1 MKYIVMECRPS
12 YAIVLD
18 EEGRFLR
25 TANLRYE
32 VGQTVEHVVLMREQ
46 RALSVRLR
54 VLAGAA
60 GAAAACLALTL
71 GAGYYQT
78 YVRTYS
84 HIYMSINPDVQM
96 DLNRKGTVVGLS
108 GMNADGQAL
117 LADYDGKGKD
127 KTLVADELIDR
138 ALDMGFLTAGG
149 QVAFL
154 IDAPEEEIFEAYG
167 IELRTQV
174 GKQLEGSVP
183 FDIVIMEY
191 EGEMPEETPEAAP
204 VFQEETAETV
214 PAPVGPPETEAPQT
228 PIAPPETE
236 TPPASA
242 PLPAAETEVPPTA
255 PPATEAPPAS
265 AAPSAA
271 ETEAAPSVPPA
282 AEAPSASALPYSE
295 DTDYGTDDVT
305 DYRDGDTDYE
315 PDWDDDTDYGDD
327 DG

>member
-46 RALSVRLR
+46 KALSVRLR

-60 GAAAACLALTL
+60 GATAACLALTL

-214 PAPVGPPETEAPQT
+214 PAPAGPPETEAPQT

-315 PDWDDDTDYGDD
+315 PDWDEDTDYGDD

>member
-46 RALSVRLR
+46 KALPVRLR

-214 PAPVGPPETEAPQT
+214 PAPAGPPETEAPQT

-242 PLPAAETEVPPTA
+242 PPPAAETEVPPTA

>member
-18 EEGRFLR
+18 EEGPFLR

-46 RALSVRLR
+46 KAPSVRLR

-214 PAPVGPPETEAPQT
+214 PAPAGPPETEAPQT

-242 PLPAAETEVPPTA
+242 PPPAAETEVPPTA

>member
-214 PAPVGPPETEAPQT
+214 PAPAGPPETEAPQT

-315 PDWDDDTDYGDD
+315 PDWDEDTDYGDD

>member
-1 MKYIVMECRPS
+1 
-12 YAIVLD
+12 
-18 EEGRFLR
+18 
-25 TANLRYE
+25 
-32 VGQTVEHVVLMREQ
+32 
-46 RALSVRLR
+46 
-54 VLAGAA
+54 
-60 GAAAACLALTL
+60 
-71 GAGYYQT
+71 
-78 YVRTYS
+78 
-84 HIYMSINPDVQM
+84 MSINPDVQM

-214 PAPVGPPETEAPQT
+214 PAPAGPPETEAPQT
-228 PIAPPETE
+228 PIALPETE

-255 PPATEAPPAS
+255 PPATEAPPTS

>member
-46 RALSVRLR
+46 KALSVRLR

-214 PAPVGPPETEAPQT
+214 PAPAGPPETEAPQT

-242 PLPAAETEVPPTA
+242 PLPAAETAVPPTA

-315 PDWDDDTDYGDD
+315 PDWDEDTDYGDD

>member
-46 RALSVRLR
+46 KALSVRLR

-191 EGEMPEETPEAAP
+191 EGEMPEETPEAAS

-214 PAPVGPPETEAPQT
+214 PAPAGPPETEAPQT

-315 PDWDDDTDYGDD
+315 PDWDEDTDYGDD

>member
-46 RALSVRLR
+46 KALSVRLR

-183 FDIVIMEY
+183 FDIVIMED

-214 PAPVGPPETEAPQT
+214 PAPAGPPETEAPQT

-242 PLPAAETEVPPTA
+242 PLPAAETAVPPTA

>member
-46 RALSVRLR
+46 KALSVRLR

-214 PAPVGPPETEAPQT
+214 PAPAGPPETEAPQT

-282 AEAPSASALPYSE
+282 AETPSASALPYSE

-305 DYRDGDTDYE
+305 DYQDGDTDYE
-315 PDWDDDTDYGDD
+315 PDWDEDTDYGDD

>member
-46 RALSVRLR
+46 KALSVRLR

-60 GAAAACLALTL
+60 GAATACLALTL

-214 PAPVGPPETEAPQT
+214 PAPAGPPETEAPQT

-315 PDWDDDTDYGDD
+315 PDWDEDTDYGDD

>member
-214 PAPVGPPETEAPQT
+214 PAPAGPPETEAPQT

>member
-46 RALSVRLR
+46 KALSVRLR

-174 GKQLEGSVP
+174 GKQLEGSVT

-191 EGEMPEETPEAAP
+191 EGEMPEETPEAAS

-214 PAPVGPPETEAPQT
+214 PAPAGPPETEAPQT

-315 PDWDDDTDYGDD
+315 PDWDEDTDYGDD

>member
-46 RALSVRLR
+46 KALSVRLR

-214 PAPVGPPETEAPQT
+214 PAPVGPPKTEAPQT

>member
-46 RALSVRLR
+46 KAPSVRLR

-214 PAPVGPPETEAPQT
+214 PAPAGPPETEAPQT

-242 PLPAAETEVPPTA
+242 PPPAAETEVPPTA

-315 PDWDDDTDYGDD
+315 PDWDEDTDYGDD

>member
-46 RALSVRLR
+46 KALSVRLR

-315 PDWDDDTDYGDD
+315 PDWDEDTDYGDD

>member
-46 RALSVRLR
+46 KALPVRLR

-183 FDIVIMEY
+183 FDIVIMED

-242 PLPAAETEVPPTA
+242 PPPAAETEVPPTA

>member
-46 RALSVRLR
+46 KALSVRLR

-191 EGEMPEETPEAAP
+191 EGEMPEETPEAAS

-214 PAPVGPPETEAPQT
+214 PAPAGPPETEAPQT

-282 AEAPSASALPYSE
+282 AEAPSASALPYPE

-315 PDWDDDTDYGDD
+315 PDWDEDTDYGDD

>member
-46 RALSVRLR
+46 KALSVRLR

-191 EGEMPEETPEAAP
+191 EGEMPEEPPEAAP
-204 VFQEETAETV
+204 VFQEETEETV
-214 PAPVGPPETEAPQT
+214 PAPAGPPETEAPQT

-315 PDWDDDTDYGDD
+315 PDWDEDTDYGDD

>member
-46 RALSVRLR
+46 KALSVRLR

-191 EGEMPEETPEAAP
+191 EGEMPEEPPEAPP
-204 VFQEETAETV
+204 VFQEETEETV
-214 PAPVGPPETEAPQT
+214 PAPAGPPETEAPQT
-228 PIAPPETE
+228 PIALPETE

-242 PLPAAETEVPPTA
+242 PPPAAETEVPPTA

>member
-46 RALSVRLR
+46 KALSVRLR

-138 ALDMGFLTAGG
+138 ALDMGFFFSGG

-154 IDAPEEEIFEAYG
+154 IDAPEEEVFEAYG

-214 PAPVGPPETEAPQT
+214 PAPAGPPETEAPQT
-228 PIAPPETE
+228 PIALPETE

-315 PDWDDDTDYGDD
+315 PDWDKDTDYGDD

>member
-46 RALSVRLR
+46 KALSVRLR

-204 VFQEETAETV
+204 VFQEETEETV
-214 PAPVGPPETEAPQT
+214 PAPAGPPETEAPQT
-228 PIAPPETE
+228 PIALPETE

-315 PDWDDDTDYGDD
+315 PDWDEDTDYGDD

>member
-46 RALSVRLR
+46 KALSVRLR

-214 PAPVGPPETEAPQT
+214 PAPAGPPETEAPQT

-242 PLPAAETEVPPTA
+242 PPPAAETEVPPTA
-255 PPATEAPPAS
+255 PPATEAPPTS

-315 PDWDDDTDYGDD
+315 PDWDEDTDYGDD

>member
-46 RALSVRLR
+46 KALSVRLR

-84 HIYMSINPDVQM
+84 HIYMSIDPDVQM

-214 PAPVGPPETEAPQT
+214 PAPAGPPETEAPQT

-315 PDWDDDTDYGDD
+315 PDWDEDTDYGDD

>member
-46 RALSVRLR
+46 KALPVRLR

-214 PAPVGPPETEAPQT
+214 PAPAGPPETEAPQT

>member
-1 MKYIVMECRPS
+1 MRYIVRECCPS

-46 RALSVRLR
+46 KALSVRLR

-214 PAPVGPPETEAPQT
+214 PAPAGPPETEAPQT

-315 PDWDDDTDYGDD
+315 PDWDEDTDYGDD

>member
-315 PDWDDDTDYGDD
+315 PDWDEDTDYGDD

>member
-191 EGEMPEETPEAAP
+191 EGRCRRRPRRLRRCFRRRQRRQCLRP
-204 VFQEETAETV
+204 
-214 PAPVGPPETEAPQT
+214 GPPETEAPQT

-315 PDWDDDTDYGDD
+315 PDWDEDTDYGDD

>member
-46 RALSVRLR
+46 KALSVRLR

-191 EGEMPEETPEAAP
+191 EGEMPEETPKAAP

-214 PAPVGPPETEAPQT
+214 PAPAGPPETEAPQT

-315 PDWDDDTDYGDD
+315 PDWDEDTDYGDD

>member
-46 RALSVRLR
+46 KALSVRLR

-214 PAPVGPPETEAPQT
+214 PAPAGPPETEAPQT

-242 PLPAAETEVPPTA
+242 PPPAAETEVPPTA

-315 PDWDDDTDYGDD
+315 PDWDEDTDYGDD

>member
-46 RALSVRLR
+46 KALSVRLR

-214 PAPVGPPETEAPQT
+214 PAPAGPPETEAPQT

-305 DYRDGDTDYE
+305 DYQDGDTDYE
-315 PDWDDDTDYGDD
+315 PDWDEDTDYGDD

>member
-46 RALSVRLR
+46 KALSVRLR

-214 PAPVGPPETEAPQT
+214 PAPAGPPETEAPQT
-228 PIAPPETE
+228 PIALPETE

-255 PPATEAPPAS
+255 PPATEAPPTS

>member
-46 RALSVRLR
+46 KALSVRLR

-214 PAPVGPPETEAPQT
+214 PAPAGPPETEAPQT

-282 AEAPSASALPYSE
+282 AEAPSASTLPYSE

-315 PDWDDDTDYGDD
+315 PDWDKDTDYGDD

>member
-46 RALSVRLR
+46 KALSVRLR

-242 PLPAAETEVPPTA
+242 PLPVAETEVPPTA